1 MRYVDSGANLGVDVT
16 ALVQLEM
23 FPSYKSVSDK
33 CAPFL
38 SSLRTE
44 QKKRSFCVS
53 ENTEVRKLWLV

>member
-1 MRYVDSGANLGVDVT
+1 MGVDVT
-16 ALVQLEM
+16 ALVLLEM

-44 QKKRSFCVS
+44 QKEKKKKSSHSVYLKIQKFV
-53 ENTEVRKLWLV
+53 KLWLV

>member
-1 MRYVDSGANLGVDVT
+1 MGVDVT
-16 ALVQLEM
+16 ALVLLEM

-44 QKKRSFCVS
+44 QKEKKI
-53 ENTEVRKLWLV
+53 KLFQN

>member
-1 MRYVDSGANLGVDVT
+1 MGVDVT
-16 ALVQLEM
+16 ALVLLEM

-44 QKKRSFCVS
+44 QKEKKKKVKSFCIS
-53 ENTEVRKLWLV
+53 KNTEVRKLWLV